1 MAAVPHPT
9 AAEREAS
16 GRAARTRAPRSG
28 QSALDLPADRDPIA
42 VLAAQDATRVPDL
55 VPIRYGRMLAGPLT
69 FLRGAAAVMARDL
82 AGATSSG
89 LRVQLCGDAH
99 LLNFGGFATPE
110 RNLVFDVNDFDET
123 LAGPFEWDVKRLAA
137 SLEVA
142 GRVRGFGDADRAA
155 AVLGAVGAYR
165 AAMRRFA
172 GLGDLEVWYARLD
185 ADAVV
190 GELRAGHDRKLAKE
204 LARELAQRCPPEST
218 HPDSRT
224 RVTPRML
231 VSTLDDICGR
241 ALKFRTEH
249 KLGIYKKARLG
260 NTFRWELTDL
270 GYDKRFAEDATQR
283 LIVRIARKG

>member
-204 LARELAQRCPPEST
+204 LARELARARAR
-218 HPDSRT
+218 D
-224 RVTPRML
+224 
-231 VSTLDDICGR
+231 GR
-241 ALKFRTEH
+241 AALASLTHEVDGAPRFVSEPPRLVPLADLADPAVAEAMVREGFQRYRRSLQPDRRVLLERFRF
-249 KLGIYKKARLG
+249 G
-260 NTFRWELTDL
+260 
-270 GYDKRFAEDATQR
+270 
-283 LIVRIARKG
+283 